1 MVGLLSLYQQHIDHM
16 VQLTGTEYAYNTVRR
31 YKSSLNSLKRFMN
44 FNDIGLSKLGFEF
57 VRDYYTYLLTIEG
70 LQPNSAFKNI
80 KGLYRVINIAL
91 EKKLLTANPFK
102 DFHSRYK
109 QPIRPYLTE
118 VEVNSLLN
126 HKFTTPRHN
135 AVRDLFLFQV
145 YTGLAYIDI
154 IKLTAKNIEV
164 GLDGKQWI
172 ITVRHKTGTRLAIP
186 LLPIALAIIT
196 KYDYVLPYYSNQH
209 FNRYLK
215 ELAEIC
221 NINKKITTHVGRHTF
236 ATTVCLSQGVPIET
250 VSKMLGH
257 TNISTTQIYAKI
269 TDRKIAKD
277 MAVLM

>member
-1 MVGLLSLYQQHIDHM
+1 VARTSGFHPGNRGSIPLWTTTLQTEAYPTVGLLSLYQQHIDHM

-44 FNDIGLSKLGFEF
+44 FNDIELSKLGYEF
-57 VRDYYTYLLTIEG
+57 VRDYYTYLLTIEC

-80 KGLYRVINIAL
+80 KGLYRVIHIAL
-91 EKKLLTANPFK
+91 DKKLLTANPFK
-102 DFHSRYK
+102 DFHTRYK

-135 AVRDLFLFQV
+135 TARDLFLFQV

-172 ITVRHKTGTRLAIP
+172 ITVRHKTGTSVMSI
-186 LLPIALAIIT
+186 
-196 KYDYVLPYYSNQH
+196 VN
-209 FNRYLK
+209 
-215 ELAEIC
+215 
-221 NINKKITTHVGRHTF
+221 
-236 ATTVCLSQGVPIET
+236 
-250 VSKMLGH
+250 
-257 TNISTTQIYAKI
+257 
-269 TDRKIAKD
+269 
-277 MAVLM
+277 